1 MAAAAFSI
9 VLFSAMLHAL
19 WNAIVKSGRDTLLT
33 TVSIAVTASLIA
45 AAILPFLPP
54 PARASWPFIAASTCV
69 QIVYFVLIARIY
81 RVADMSLVYP
91 LMRGTAPLLVAI
103 LSFSIL
109 GERLALFAW
118 IGIALVCAGVLGMA
132 AMARRQSGK
141 GLPPALLNAGLIAGY
156 TLIDGQGVRLS
167 GAPAA
172 YAGWLFLLIGAA
184 LGLWAAAAKRRLFF
198 AYAAAHWRLAFVG
211 GAGTAASYGLALWA
225 MTIAPIATVAA
236 LRETAILFGTA
247 ISGLVLK
254 ERIGPARVAAAFAIA
269 AGAAALRL
277 A

>member
-1 MAAAAFSI
+1 MAVAAFSI
-9 VLFSAMLHAL
+9 VLFAACLHAV

-33 TVSIAVTASLIA
+33 TVSIAVAAALIA
-45 AAILPFLPP
+45 AAILPFLPS

-69 QIVYFVLIARIY
+69 QIVYFVLIAHIY
-81 RVADMSLVYP
+81 RVADMSLAYP

-118 IGIALVCAGVLGMA
+118 IGIFFICAGVLGMA
-132 AMARRQSGK
+132 ATSRRQPDK
-141 GLPPALLNAGLIAGY
+141 GLPLALLNAGVIAGY

-184 LGLWAAAAKRRLFF
+184 LGLWAMTARRRAFL
-198 AYAAAHWRLAFVG
+198 AYAADNWRLALAG

-254 ERIGPARVAAAFAIA
+254 ERIGPARIAAACTIA